1 MFNAGYSA
9 VISEIIALKFFACPT
24 LKAYCFQS
32 ENNGSIKMRKF
43 PESICDKYYESDGKL
58 WSITSFLSR
67 KINDFHWGKAFPN
80 SNVKIVTVIF
90 SSN

>member
-1 MFNAGYSA
+1 MCNFLSESDTPSFYFSRKVTYPLFNAGYSA
-9 VISEIIALKFFACPT
+9 VISEILALKFFACPT

-58 WSITSFLSR
+58 
-67 KINDFHWGKAFPN
+67 
-80 SNVKIVTVIF
+80 
-90 SSN
+90 